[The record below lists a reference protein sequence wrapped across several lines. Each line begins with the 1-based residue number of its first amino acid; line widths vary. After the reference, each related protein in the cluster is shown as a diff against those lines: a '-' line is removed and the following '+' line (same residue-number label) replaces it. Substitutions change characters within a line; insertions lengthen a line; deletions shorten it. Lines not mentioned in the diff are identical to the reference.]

1 MSRQYIAL
9 ELLKKNGFD
18 EDVIDDA
25 MNICSKIKSNKLIF
39 FEDKD
44 SKKEKRENNKKSKKS
59 KKNNKSIE

>member
-18 EDVIDDA
+18 EDVINVA
-25 MNICSKIKSNKLIF
+25 MNICGKIKSNKLIF
-39 FEDKD
+39 FED
-44 SKKEKRENNKKSKKS
+44 SKKKKKDNNKKVKKV